1 MDQRRWIK
9 PGLLVLA
16 IAVAVAWLAPRLYVR
31 NSNSH
36 LTIDG
41 RVTDDFRLYFGP
53 SGRMIL
59 RIGAKQAQTSF
70 IYLPH
75 SDTYTIAEVRECSR
89 GKILYPPFIALPMQA
104 KPDCPVVN
112 EQYLAVRQNNSLVF
126 RTRDRHIYEVTWQA
140 PRR

>member
-16 IAVAVAWLAPRLYVR
+16 IALAVAWLAPRLYVR

-59 RIGAKQAQTSF
+59 RIGAKTPHTSF
-70 IYLPH
+70 VYLPH
-75 SDTYTIAEVRECSR
+75 SDTYTVAEVRECPS
-89 GKILYPPFIALPMQA
+89 GKIMYPPFIAIPKQS
-104 KPDCPVVN
+104 KPDCPVAN

-126 RTRDRHIYEVTWQA
+126 RTRSGHIYEATWQA